1 MLYPVPILFSQRLGV
16 YSAFILNVGFC
27 NKTCLLCPKLSES
40 KTVFNIFGS
49 KIKEW
54 WNRDQLLEHL
64 LPILVY
70 HLVNLIQMTINFLF
84 VYVFYYLFFYLL

>member
-1 MLYPVPILFSQRLGV
+1 ML
-16 YSAFILNVGFC
+16 GFVIKLAC
-27 NKTCLLCPKLSES
+27 FDTCPKLSES

-54 WNRDQLLEHL
+54 WDRDQLLEDQVKPL
-64 LPILVY
+64 MVN

-84 VYVFYYLFFYLL
+84 VYVFYYLFFTYFKRYM